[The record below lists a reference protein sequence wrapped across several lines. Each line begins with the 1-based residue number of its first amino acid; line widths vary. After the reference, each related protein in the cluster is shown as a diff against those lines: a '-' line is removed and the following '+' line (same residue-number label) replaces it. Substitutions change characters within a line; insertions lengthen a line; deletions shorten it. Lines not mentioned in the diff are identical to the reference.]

1 MLVIGLL
8 AAAMSAST
16 PAPAQ
21 DRYPLRPVRLVIP
34 SVPAGVHDVIGRVW
48 AERVKPQFGAL
59 VIDNRG
65 GGAGSIGANDVA
77 HAAPDGYSIL
87 LGSTTTHVL
96 VTPVMANPPYDPVK
110 DFSAVTVFAYSSTS
124 IVVNASVPVRTLSE
138 LIAYAKA
145 NPGKLSYGS
154 AGVGSITHLAGE
166 YFKQLAGGLDIVA
179 VPALAPSSQRATTRV
194 NVMNVIRPP
203 QPVLDKRGEPHVR
216 RFEAQ
221 RWLLDNIIRA
231 NGIDWDQP
239 RSLYLSG
246 PCGNEA
252 NADFAGIRERVK
264 KMADIGPAF
273 EAVARRREAKAK
285 AAEEA
290 DRRVTARDNYFM
302 AAVHWGAAQW
312 PYDQNDETN
321 IAYNNKKR
329 ECYAK
334 YAALAEHHVEA
345 VWVPFRDKAIP
356 AWLHLPPGYKGGR
369 IPAVIAIPGMDSFKE
384 IQVALYGDRFLN
396 RGMAVLAIDGPG
408 QYEAPMIGVYF
419 SVENWMAAGKPLVDW
434 LSSRSEIDGERI
446 GCSGTSFGTF
456 FGTILT
462 AHEPRIRAFAAMS
475 VCHEPG
481 CHTIFQ
487 EASPTFKKRFM
498 YMSGITDEDEFDKFR
513 KTITWEGHADKIRA
527 PYLVVAGECEEL
539 SPIEHSERLI
549 KTVKGPKQMVVYQES
564 RHSVGNVPA
573 ANLGPFPPILVA
585 DWMAER
591 LAGKP
596 LASEHWFVRSNGQID
611 KTPY

>member
-1 MLVIGLL
+1 MRGVAAHAVDPHRLVLSDRVVGG
-8 AAAMSAST
+8 AAAS
-16 PAPAQ
+16 
-21 DRYPLRPVRLVIP
+21 LRLGFGGDG
-34 SVPAGVHDVIGRVW
+34 VPAGRGRGEDRRVARSTLGI
-48 AERVKPQFGAL
+48 AER
-59 VIDNRG
+59 
-65 GGAGSIGANDVA
+65 
-77 HAAPDGYSIL
+77 
-87 LGSTTTHVL
+87 
-96 VTPVMANPPYDPVK
+96 
-110 DFSAVTVFAYSSTS
+110 
-124 IVVNASVPVRTLSE
+124 
-138 LIAYAKA
+138 
-145 NPGKLSYGS
+145 
-154 AGVGSITHLAGE
+154 
-166 YFKQLAGGLDIVA
+166 
-179 VPALAPSSQRATTRV
+179 
-194 NVMNVIRPP
+194 
-203 QPVLDKRGEPHVR
+203 EPHVR
-216 RFEAQ
+216 RFEEQ
-221 RWLLDNIIRA
+221 RWLIDNIIRA

-239 RSLYLSG
+239 RSLYLSA
-246 PCGNEA
+246 PCGVEA

-285 AAEEA
+285 AAEEV
-290 DRRVTARDNYFM
+290 DRKVTARDNYFM

-312 PYDQNDETN
+312 PYDENNETN

-334 YAALAEHHVEA
+334 YAALADHHVEP

-356 AWLHLPPGYKGGR
+356 AWFHLPPGYAGGR
-369 IPAVIAIPGMDSFKE
+369 IPAVIAVPGMDSFKE
-384 IQVALYGDRFLN
+384 ISVALYGDRFLN
-396 RGMAVLAIDGPG
+396 RGIAVLAIDGPG

-434 LSSRSEIDGERI
+434 LSSRAEIDAERI

-498 YMSGITDEDEFDKFR
+498 YMSGITDESEFDRFR
-513 KTITWEGHADKIRA
+513 KTITWEGHAEKIRA

-539 SPIEHSERLI
+539 SPVEHSERLV

-564 RHSVGNVPA
+564 RHHSRRHWWRTGWRSGSRASRLPA
-573 ANLGPFPPILVA
+573 SIGSCARPGRSIRRRSSAWLKIAEGKSIFRNYSDAKFRSTFDRPIR
-585 DWMAER
+585 R
-591 LAGKP
+591 LHGHRRFA
-596 LASEHWFVRSNGQID
+596 VRAV
-611 KTPY
+611 